1 MGRSGR
7 PGGVRSGASVALDV
21 RVEVTNEVVG
31 QPPRHTGTPGVQNWL
46 LVVESDVGDSRE
58 RVVVVLRRLRQC
70 LYLVKHSE
78 RSVTHLLVIV
88 GDSSS
93 SSGQPPR
100 AGGNPGM
107 QASGGV
113 VGEGKIGVRVLS
125 SEVLVVVRGGQP
137 PRRTGRPGMQSP
149 VEEGMTGVRVLSCRV
164 LVVVRVLS
172 WRVEVVVRGGHPP
185 RRTGKP
191 GMQIGREMVADGV
204 RIDSDVDDVLLAL
217 KDVVVVRVRSEVVV
231 VEGACVVVVVVVAH
245 PPSLTGRPGIHGSK
259 GVEVVVTEA
268 RVVVDSEVVVV
279 ERGQPPS
286 PSGRPGMQGLTVVE
300 VGSAVV
306 EVEEGEL
313 RE

>member
-1 MGRSGR
+1 
-7 PGGVRSGASVALDV
+7 VRSGVSVALDV

-113 VGEGKIGVRVLS
+113 VGEGKMEVRVLS

-164 LVVVRVLS
+164 FVVVRVLS

-217 KDVVVVRVRSEVVV
+217 KGVVVVRVRSEVVV
-231 VEGACVVVVVVVAH
+231 VEGACVVVVVVVVVVVGH

-259 GVEVVVTEA
+259 GVEVVVTEVRA
-268 RVVVDSEVVVV
+268 VVDSEVVVV